1 MKKSA
6 LLTTVFII
14 LSSWSSSSLFAN
26 PSAGKRSAP
35 VTPIYS
41 TVVDYHEVTQ
51 HLSLIGKLQS
61 DQFVSIATEVAGK
74 VSTINVKANQT
85 VKEGQLLFK
94 LDDKKVQA
102 ALLEAKANLADEMRK
117 LSEHE
122 RLVKSN
128 TVTKSS
134 LDAQIVQVDI
144 AKARLTSIQTDVN
157 DHYLKA
163 PFSGT
168 IGLLDFSRGQIVSV
182 GTELLT
188 LDDLSTMNLD
198 LQVPEHY
205 LSQLFK
211 GMKVSATNRAW
222 PDTTFTGELIAIDSR
237 INPDTLNLR
246 IRVKFD
252 NKNKH
257 LKPGMLMSA
266 KIAFPA
272 INEPIIPV
280 QAIEYSGTKR
290 FVYRV
295 TENNTVARTEI
306 MLGGRIE
313 DSVLIESG
321 IEVGDRI
328 VVKGLVNMADGR
340 KIKDLSLEGTS
351 VAKQN
356 NKPQTADNKTTTL
369 SNQEAK

>member
-1 MKKSA
+1 MKKST
-6 LLTTVFII
+6 LLITVFII
-14 LSSWSSSSLFAN
+14 FSTWSSSSLFAN
-26 PSAGKRSAP
+26 PSASKRGAP
-35 VTPIYS
+35 VIPVYS
-41 TVVDYHEVTQ
+41 TVVDYHEVAQ

-61 DQFVSIATEVAGK
+61 DQFVSIATQVSGK

-102 ALLEAKANLADEMRK
+102 ALLEAKAYLADELRK
-117 LSEHE
+117 LNEHE

-128 TVTKSS
+128 TVTQSA

-157 DHYLKA
+157 YHYLKA

-168 IGLLDFSRGQIVSV
+168 IGLLDFSRGQIVSI
-182 GTELLT
+182 GSELLT
-188 LDDLSTMNLD
+188 LDDLSTMTLD

-205 LSQLFK
+205 LSQLSE
-211 GMKVSATNRAW
+211 GMQVSATNRAW
-222 PDTTFTGELIAIDSR
+222 PETKFSGELVAIDSR

-246 IRVKFD
+246 IRVQFD
-252 NKNKH
+252 NHNKQ

-266 KIAFPA
+266 EIAFPV

-290 FVYRV
+290 FVYVV
-295 TENNTVARTEI
+295 TPQNKVKRTEV
-306 MLGGRIE
+306 MLGGRVE

-321 IEVGDRI
+321 VEVGDRI
-328 VVKGLVNMADGR
+328 VVQGLVNMSDGLQV
-340 KIKDLSLEGTS
+340 KDLSLEETK
-351 VAKQN
+351 VASQKSKQ
-356 NKPQTADNKTTTL
+356 QL
-369 SNQEAK
+369 NQEAK

>member
-6 LLTTVFII
+6 LLTTVVII
-14 LSSWSSSSLFAN
+14 LSTWSSSSLFAN
-26 PSAGKRSAP
+26 PSASKRSAP
-35 VTPIYS
+35 VIPVYS
-41 TVVDYHEVTQ
+41 TVVDYHEITQ

-61 DQFVSIATEVAGK
+61 DQFVSIATQVSGK

-102 ALLEAKANLADEMRK
+102 ALLEAKAYLADELRK
-117 LSEHE
+117 LNEHE

-128 TVTKSS
+128 TVTQSA

-157 DHYLKA
+157 YHYLKA

-168 IGLLDFSRGQIVSV
+168 IGLLDFSRGQIVSI
-182 GTELLT
+182 GSEMLT
-188 LDDLSTMNLD
+188 LDDLSTMTLD

-205 LSQLFK
+205 LSQLSR
-211 GMKVSATNRAW
+211 GMQVSATNRAW
-222 PDTTFTGELIAIDSR
+222 PDTQFTGELVAIDSR

-252 NKNKH
+252 NQDKS

-266 KIAFPA
+266 KIAFPV

-290 FVYRV
+290 FVYRI
-295 TENNTVARTEI
+295 TDKNTVQRTEV
-306 MLGGRIE
+306 MLGGRVE

-321 IEVGDRI
+321 VKVGDKI
-328 VVKGLVNMADGR
+328 VVQGLVNMSDGL
-340 KIKDLSLEGTS
+340 KVKDLSIEDIS
-351 VAKQN
+351 VANKKGKQ
-356 NKPQTADNKTTTL
+356 QTTEQP
-369 SNQEAK
+369 NQETK